1 MEKRAVLAVVL
12 SLLVLLGY
20 QFMFAPEAPMVAEK
34 AASISGT
41 DSMPAGPASAKTP
54 ALEHQKTGGGVQS
67 SLPQGEGLDGKDI
80 VVETDTIKAVL
91 NTKSASVK
99 SWTLKRYKDKANG
112 TISVDMVPP
121 GHRQLE
127 LVSTEKG
134 SYFPDNLIY
143 VSDRESL
150 NGAGSITF
158 TAMRPDGIKVIKT
171 FTFTEGSY
179 KAALRVS
186 YENSGPSAIMES
198 PALSLSMFS
207 KAEERALLYHE
218 LVYLSGKDVKRVY
231 PDKFKDEKFGSGD
244 IEWVFLGDKYFM
256 TAVIPSKDGEGEVYS
271 KKISEE
277 LYEAYLVSRPLQI
290 KPGESEGK
298 EYEIYFGPKEVDLL
312 KAAGSRLERSID
324 LGFFDLVA
332 YPVLLGLKWMYNL
345 IPNYGAVVILLTVVI
360 KVLFWPLSQKS
371 YKSMKEMQKLAPLME
386 QLREKYKDD
395 KEKLNREVMDLY
407 KRYKVNPLGG
417 CLPMLLQAP
426 VFFALYTVLNGAVE
440 LRHAPFILWITDLSA
455 KDPYY
460 VTPVI
465 MGATMFI
472 QQKMTPSTTADP
484 MQQKVMMLMPVIFTF
499 MFLNFSSG
507 LVLYWL
513 VNNVLSIGQQHYVNK
528 YIK

>member
-20 QFMFAPEAPMVAEK
+20 QYIFAPKEPIVAEK
-34 AASISGT
+34 SAPLSGT
-41 DSMPAGPASAKTP
+41 HSMPAGPAGAMTP
-54 ALEHQKTGGGVQS
+54 ALEHPKAEGAAQP
-67 SLPQGEGLDGKDI
+67 SLPQGEGLAGKDI
-80 VVETDTIKAVL
+80 VVETDTIRAVL

-112 TISVDMVPP
+112 TVAVEMVPP
-121 GHRQLE
+121 GKRQLE
-127 LVSTEKG
+127 LVSTENG
-134 SYFPDNLIY
+134 RHFPDNLIY
-143 VSDRESL
+143 VSDKESL

-158 TAMRPDGIKVIKT
+158 TAMRPEGVKITKI
-171 FTFTEGSY
+171 FTFPEGSY
-179 KAALRVS
+179 KAALKVS
-186 YENSGPSAIMES
+186 YENSGSSAIIES
-198 PALSLSMFS
+198 PALSLSMLS
-207 KAEERALLYHE
+207 KAEDRGIFYHE

-231 PDKFKDEKFGSGD
+231 PDKFKDEKFGSGQMD
-244 IEWVFLGDKYFM
+244 WVFLGDKYFM
-256 TAVIPSKDGEGEVYS
+256 TAIIPAKGGDREVYS
-271 KKISEE
+271 KKISDE
-277 LYEAYLVSRPLQI
+277 LYEAYLVSRALQI
-290 KPGESEGK
+290 KPGESGGE

-360 KVLFWPLSQKS
+360 KILFWPLSQKS
-371 YKSMKEMQKLAPLME
+371 YKSMKDMQKLAPLME

-407 KRYKVNPLGG
+407 KKYKVNPLGG